1 MVQLP
6 VDFSEYMRCLL
17 GEDEYK
23 ALSDA
28 LQTESPVSIRV
39 NPAKWSGKP
48 VAETFEPVPWAE
60 GGYYLPERPA
70 FTFDPLF
77 HAGCYYV
84 QEASSMFVQRVL
96 KQYVPTACTM
106 LDLCAAPGGKSTLA
120 RAVLPEGSLLVSNEI
135 IRTRAQVLAENMV
148 KWGHPDVVVTQN
160 APDVILAD
168 VPCSGEGMFR
178 KDADSIGE
186 WSMENVGICWQRQRS
201 IVSDVWDC
209 LKPGGLFIY
218 STCTYN
224 AWEDEENVRWM
235 VQHLGAE
242 PLVVPVEKEWGIRGD
257 ATSGD
262 SLPVYRF
269 LPSHL
274 KGEGFFLAA
283 LRKPIANDDE
293 AGCAFCLESVGN
305 TPDYDKKGKKT
316 SRTRGKELK
325 GKSQKMVPTSYESC
339 RMWLDNSDAY
349 AWKVAGDTVVALP
362 EKWSGIVDLLE
373 KYLTILHAGI
383 SVASLKGRDWVPHHS
398 LAMNRCL
405 RRAAFPIVD
414 VDYETAVSYLRHE
427 AIVLDSSS
435 PRGYLLLVYQGL
447 SLGFVKNV
455 GNRANNLYPAEWRIR
470 SGYIPE
476 AIPIVL

>member
-1 MVQLP
+1 MVAKVHFFFIFATFFKIVLKDMVQLP

-160 APDVILAD
+160 APADFTPLTNVFDVILAD

-178 KDADSIGE
+178 KDADSI
-186 WSMENVGICWQRQRS
+186 
-201 IVSDVWDC
+201 
-209 LKPGGLFIY
+209 
-218 STCTYN
+218 
-224 AWEDEENVRWM
+224 
-235 VQHLGAE
+235 
-242 PLVVPVEKEWGIRGD
+242 
-257 ATSGD
+257 
-262 SLPVYRF
+262 
-269 LPSHL
+269 
-274 KGEGFFLAA
+274 EG
-283 LRKPIANDDE
+283 
-293 AGCAFCLESVGN
+293 
-305 TPDYDKKGKKT
+305 
-316 SRTRGKELK
+316 
-325 GKSQKMVPTSYESC
+325 
-339 RMWLDNSDAY
+339 
-349 AWKVAGDTVVALP
+349 
-362 EKWSGIVDLLE
+362 
-373 KYLTILHAGI
+373 
-383 SVASLKGRDWVPHHS
+383 
-398 LAMNRCL
+398 
-405 RRAAFPIVD
+405 
-414 VDYETAVSYLRHE
+414 
-427 AIVLDSSS
+427 
-435 PRGYLLLVYQGL
+435 
-447 SLGFVKNV
+447 
-455 GNRANNLYPAEWRIR
+455 
-470 SGYIPE
+470 
-476 AIPIVL
+476 